1 MEERETN
8 AEPLFGNWHTD
19 WSTQAASIKL
29 PVVSTCVSDK
39 HLLNLMCGIT
49 KTYNS
54 GGAVQMF
61 YAHSYIQNASLLD
74 SKPKHNLGVCVW
86 TQCRNSINHER
97 LLSLCFHCSPSC
109 VCVLLSK
116 PVAVT
121 HNRHRCLIDSLQPDR
136 VSEVIYVW
144 SELAVCHFPSLS
156 SLPGFLSHLLVFLS
170 TFFYEEQHLLPLSR
184 ISTCS
189 LKAV

>member
-109 VCVLLSK
+109 VCSSFQACGSNTQQTQMFNWFTPAWQSVRSYL
-116 PVAVT
+116 
-121 HNRHRCLIDSLQPDR
+121 CLIRIGCVPLSFL
-136 VSEVIYVW
+136 VF
-144 SELAVCHFPSLS
+144 LAWLLVTSPSLS
-156 SLPGFLSHLLVFLS
+156 VHFFLRRAASASFVQDLYL
-170 TFFYEEQHLLPLSR
+170 
-184 ISTCS
+184 
-189 LKAV
+189 